1 MLKRVFVAPDPGR
14 VRLRSAVRAVL
25 AVASAVV
32 LCGVAGHSL
41 AAAVTG
47 GLAALLALFT
57 VTDATVRGQ
66 AVTTALLPAVGL
78 PVLAAA
84 AELHDHPVARDL
96 TFLAVVGAGVYARR
110 WGPRGHSLGVFAFM
124 TFFVA
129 QFLHATTDQL
139 PELYAAVLLSVLVAA
154 AVRFG
159 LWCYE
164 RGLPPAP
171 VPAPPGGTGLA
182 RVTTRQAVQA
192 TAGAGFALVV
202 GQLVSGQ
209 RWYWAVGATW
219 WIFVNTTSR
228 GETLVRGFRRVL
240 GTVIGI
246 GLGLLVAV
254 PLDGAPVPTA
264 LLLAAC
270 VFGIFY
276 TAAVSYTWMMLC
288 VTLLAELLYGLLGV
302 LEPGLL
308 VLRFAETGVGA
319 LGAVLAVLFVLP
331 VTTHAVT
338 DAWIQRALHCVRA
351 STAEAAA
358 RLAGSAHAD
367 PASRVS
373 ELELLLGRVRLSVAP
388 LVHPLNPMLVRK
400 RRARRVLALLDDCA
414 REIRGLVAVAADP
427 EASHD
432 TRLTAA
438 CRRVEATVEALTGG
452 AATSGGRAG
461 ERSADGRLT
470 GRASTGTDAVLAGGV
485 GAEGGLVG
493 GEGRRGLP
501 GAVGRDGGGPADG
514 ALTAGG
520 PAGGA
525 VDRLAGGELR
535 GGGALAA
542 RGVGAGPLT
551 GRGDGPV
558 NGVRESL
565 SPVLPRGSAEAP
577 ALAHLHGL
585 ERALAELATPLRASS
600 GSPLVGA

>member
-14 VRLRSAVRAVL
+14 VRLRFAARAVL
-25 AVASAVV
+25 GIGLAVV
-32 LCGVAGHSL
+32 VCGLAGHSL
-41 AAAVTG
+41 AGAVTG

-57 VTDATVRGQ
+57 VTDPTVRGQ
-66 AVTTALLPAVGL
+66 AVTTALLPVVGL

-139 PELYAAVLLSVLVAA
+139 PELYASVLLSVLAA
-154 AVRFG
+154 SVVRFG

-164 RGLPPAP
+164 RRLPPAP

-182 RVTTRQAVQA
+182 RVTTRQAIQA

-202 GQLVSGQ
+202 GQLVSGE

-228 GETLVRGFRRVL
+228 GETLVRGFRRLL

-246 GLGLLVAV
+246 GLGLLVALPV
-254 PLDGAPVPTA
+254 QGAPVPTA
-264 LLLAAC
+264 ALVAVC

-288 VTLLAELLYGLLGV
+288 VTMLAGLLYGLLGV
-302 LEPGLL
+302 LSPGLL
-308 VLRFAETGVGA
+308 ALRLVETGVGA
-319 LGAVLAVLFVLP
+319 LGAALAVLFVLP
-331 VTTHAVT
+331 VTTHSVT
-338 DAWIQRALHCVRA
+338 DAWIQRALRCVHA
-351 STAEAAA
+351 CTAETAA
-358 RLAGSAHAD
+358 RLAGVADAD
-367 PASRVS
+367 PSPRVA
-373 ELELLLGRVRLSVAP
+373 ELEQLLGRVRLSVAP
-388 LVHPLNPMLVRK
+388 LVHPLNPMLGRK

-432 TRLTAA
+432 ARLAAA
-438 CRRVEATVEALTGG
+438 CWRVEAAVEALT
-452 AATSGGRAG
+452 SGGSVALQEDRP
-461 ERSADGRLT
+461 T
-470 GRASTGTDAVLAGGV
+470 V
-485 GAEGGLVG
+485 AE
-493 GEGRRGLP
+493 
-501 GAVGRDGGGPADG
+501 
-514 ALTAGG
+514 
-520 PAGGA
+520 
-525 VDRLAGGELR
+525 
-535 GGGALAA
+535 
-542 RGVGAGPLT
+542 
-551 GRGDGPV
+551 
-558 NGVRESL
+558 
-565 SPVLPRGSAEAP
+565 P

-585 ERALAELATPLRASS
+585 ERALAELAQPLRTPP

>member
-14 VRLRSAVRAVL
+14 TRLRFATRAVL
-25 AVASAVV
+25 GIGLAVV
-32 LCGVAGHSL
+32 VCGLAGHSL
-41 AAAVTG
+41 QGAVTG

-78 PVLAAA
+78 PVLALAA
-84 AELHDHPVARDL
+84 GLHDHPVARDL
-96 TFLAVVGAGVYARR
+96 AFLAIVGLGVYARR

-124 TFFVA
+124 TYFVA
-129 QFLHATTDQL
+129 QFLHATTGRL
-139 PELYAAVLLSVLVAA
+139 PELFASVLLSVLTAA

-164 RGLPPAP
+164 RRLPPAP

-192 TAGAGFALVV
+192 TAGAGFALVA

-240 GTVIGI
+240 GTVLGI

-254 PLDGAPVPTA
+254 PVQGAAVPTA
-264 LLLAAC
+264 VLVAVC

-288 VTLLAELLYGLLGV
+288 VTVLAGSLYGLLGV
-302 LEPGLL
+302 LTPGLL
-308 VLRFAETGVGA
+308 ALRLAETAVGA
-319 LGAVLAVLFVLP
+319 LGAVLAVLLVLP

-338 DAWIQRALHCVRA
+338 DAWIQRALRCVHA
-351 STAEAAA
+351 CTAEAAA
-358 RLAGSAHAD
+358 RLAGDENAD
-367 PASRVS
+367 PAPRVA
-373 ELELLLGRVRLSVAP
+373 ELEQLLGRVRLSVAP
-388 LVHPLNPMLVRK
+388 LVHPLNPALGRK

-414 REIRGLVAVAADP
+414 REVRGLVAVAADP

-432 TRLTAA
+432 ARLAAA
-438 CRRVEATVEALTGG
+438 CWRVESAVEALTGG
-452 AATSGGRAG
+452 
-461 ERSADGRLT
+461 
-470 GRASTGTDAVLAGGV
+470 
-485 GAEGGLVG
+485 
-493 GEGRRGLP
+493 
-501 GAVGRDGGGPADG
+501 GAVPAREPGREPA
-514 ALTAGG
+514 
-520 PAGGA
+520 
-525 VDRLAGGELR
+525 
-535 GGGALAA
+535 
-542 RGVGAGPLT
+542 
-551 GRGDGPV
+551 
-558 NGVRESL
+558 
-565 SPVLPRGSAEAP
+565 AEP
-577 ALAHLHGL
+577 ALVHLHGL
-585 ERALAELATPLRASS
+585 ERALAELAVPLRAGS

>member
-1 MLKRVFVAPDPGR
+1 
-14 VRLRSAVRAVL
+14 LRFAARAVL
-25 AVASAVV
+25 GIGLAVV
-32 LCGVAGHSL
+32 VCGLAGHSL
-41 AAAVTG
+41 VGAVTG

-139 PELYAAVLLSVLVAA
+139 PELYAAVLLSVLAA
-154 AVRFG
+154 SAVRFG

-164 RGLPPAP
+164 RRLPPTA

-182 RVTTRQAVQA
+182 RVTTRQAIQA

-246 GLGLLVAV
+246 GLGLLVALPV
-254 PLDGAPVPTA
+254 HGSPLPTA
-264 LLLAAC
+264 VLVTAC

-302 LEPGLL
+302 LSPGLL
-308 VLRFAETGVGA
+308 ALRLAETGVGA
-319 LGAVLAVLFVLP
+319 LGAALAVILVLP
-331 VTTHAVT
+331 VTTHTVT
-338 DAWIQRALHCVRA
+338 DAWIQRALRCVHACTA
-351 STAEAAA
+351 STAA
-358 RLAGSAHAD
+358 RLAGVEGAD
-367 PASRVS
+367 PAPRVA
-373 ELELLLGRVRLSVAP
+373 ELEQLLGRVRLSVAP
-388 LVHPLNPMLVRK
+388 LVHPLNPMLGRK
-400 RRARRVLALLDDCA
+400 RRARRVLDLLDDCA

-432 TRLTAA
+432 ARLAAA
-438 CRRVEATVEALTGG
+438 CWRVETAVEALTGG
-452 AATSGGRAG
+452 GSVTVQPGHTSVT
-461 ERSADGRLT
+461 E
-470 GRASTGTDAVLAGGV
+470 
-485 GAEGGLVG
+485 
-493 GEGRRGLP
+493 
-501 GAVGRDGGGPADG
+501 
-514 ALTAGG
+514 
-520 PAGGA
+520 
-525 VDRLAGGELR
+525 
-535 GGGALAA
+535 
-542 RGVGAGPLT
+542 
-551 GRGDGPV
+551 
-558 NGVRESL
+558 
-565 SPVLPRGSAEAP
+565 P

-585 ERALAELATPLRASS
+585 ERALAELAAPLRAPS